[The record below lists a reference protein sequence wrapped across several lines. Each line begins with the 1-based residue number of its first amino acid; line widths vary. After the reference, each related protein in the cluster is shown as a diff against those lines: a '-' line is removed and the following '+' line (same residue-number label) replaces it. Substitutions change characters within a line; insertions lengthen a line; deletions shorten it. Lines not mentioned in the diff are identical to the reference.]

1 MFQIIPQIILASQSV
16 PRKQLL
22 ERLKIQFTVIPANI
36 DETPLI
42 NEQPLE
48 LVERLSKQKAQAVLN
63 TLKNNELKSNCLII
77 SSDQVAVFQ
86 NRIYGKPGDFAR
98 AKAQLELFNNNTLE
112 FITGLCVCL
121 NSNNQQ
127 EMIYDYEISKIKL
140 KNLNEA
146 QISNYLHK
154 EQPYEAAASFK
165 IESLG
170 ISLVE
175 QMQSADYT
183 AIIGLPLLKLTA
195 IFEQVGFDILK

>member
-1 MFQIIPQIILASQSV
+1 MSQIIPQIILASQSV

-42 NEQPLE
+42 NEQPLQ

-63 TLKNNELKSNCLII
+63 TLKNKELKSNCLII

-98 AKAQLELFNNNTLE
+98 AKTQLELFNNNTIE

-121 NSNNQQ
+121 NSKNQQ

-140 KNLNEA
+140 KNLNET

-154 EQPYEAAASFK
+154 EQPYQAAASFK

-175 QMQSADYT
+175 QVQTADYT
-183 AIIGLPLLKLTA
+183 AIIGLPLLKLTS
-195 IFEQVGFDILK
+195 IFEQVGFDISK